1 VTRGKD
7 FTFVTFVIQ
16 QLNNRFYLKDIGA
29 LFFFLGVKVIP
40 TKAGLFLSQHKY
52 FHDLLSNTN
61 IDGVKDVY
69 TPLSIS
75 QSP

>member
-7 FTFVTFVIQ
+7 SNFVTFVIQ

-29 LFFFLGVKVIP
+29 LFFFLGVEVIP
-40 TKAGLFLSQHKY
+40 TKAGLFLSQQKY
-52 FHDLLSNTN
+52 FRDLLSNTN